1 MYQLLSAT
9 RFLHKGKVIHRDQKP
24 SNVLLDT
31 DCIVKIA
38 DFGLARSLTHLK
50 QQEPDAGP
58 HPLTDYV
65 ATRWYRSPEILIGC
79 KEYTEG
85 IDIWSLGCIM
95 GEMLLRR
102 PLFPG
107 NSTLDQIEMIFRS
120 GVVKDAATLKKFRTT
135 VSFATSEYAV
145 SILNKA
151 IVDRDKSS
159 TLQTDPLNEI
169 RQKSLEE
176 DETAD
181 EAAADLVQKLL
192 QVIPATRITADQA
205 IRHKYVAKFYNP
217 SIEERVRSRNVLP
230 PLDDDKQL
238 SIEEYRQK
246 LYEIIQ
252 SDKAR

>member
-1 MYQLLSAT
+1 
-9 RFLHKGKVIHRDQKP
+9 
-24 SNVLLDT
+24 
-31 DCIVKIA
+31 
-38 DFGLARSLTHLK
+38 
-50 QQEPDAGP
+50 
-58 HPLTDYV
+58 
-65 ATRWYRSPEILIGC
+65 
-79 KEYTEG
+79 
-85 IDIWSLGCIM
+85 
-95 GEMLLRR
+95 
-102 PLFPG
+102 
-107 NSTLDQIEMIFRS
+107 MIFRS

-192 QVIPATRITADQA
+192 QVIPSQRITADKA
-205 IRHKYVAKFYNP
+205 IRLKFVAKFYNP
-217 SIEERVRSRNVLP
+217 SVEDHVRSRNVLP

-238 SIEEYRQK
+238 SIDEYRQK

-252 SDKAR
+252 SDKLAR

>member
-1 MYQLLSAT
+1 
-9 RFLHKGKVIHRDQKP
+9 
-24 SNVLLDT
+24 
-31 DCIVKIA
+31 
-38 DFGLARSLTHLK
+38 
-50 QQEPDAGP
+50 
-58 HPLTDYV
+58 
-65 ATRWYRSPEILIGC
+65 
-79 KEYTEG
+79 
-85 IDIWSLGCIM
+85 
-95 GEMLLRR
+95 
-102 PLFPG
+102 
-107 NSTLDQIEMIFRS
+107 MIFRS

-252 SDKAR
+252 SDKARWQ